1 MLFYRAALPLSSR
14 TLNYA
19 AGIIRRHRASIGSLW
34 RKLSPGRQAL
44 LVLAYLRKGET
55 FAELAAGFEIG
66 TATAWRYVNETV
78 ALLAARAP
86 RLQKAVR
93 DAKKA
98 GYAYVVLDG
107 TLIPIDRVA
116 ADRPFYSGK
125 HKRHGMNLQV
135 IASPDGTILWV
146 SGALPG
152 SVHDKKAEWIWGV
165 LHELEAA
172 GLITLADKGYQ
183 GTTHAKIP
191 YRGKGKRP
199 AQELADS
206 PQAPMLP
213 LTRRATRQGH
223 PRPRDPRRVIRM
235 KKAQ

>member
-1 MLFYRAALPLSSR
+1 M
-14 TLNYA
+14 
-19 AGIIRRHRASIGSLW
+19 W
-34 RKLSPGRQAL
+34 RKLNPGQQAL

-86 RLQKAVR
+86 KLRKAVR

-107 TLIPIDRVA
+107 TLIAIDRVA

-135 IASPDGTILWV
+135 IASPTGTILWV

-152 SVHDKKAEWIWGV
+152 SVHDKKAEWVWGV
-165 LHELEAA
+165 LAELEAA
-172 GLITLADKGYQ
+172 GMITLADKGYQ
-183 GTTHAKIP
+183 GTTWAKIP
-191 YRGKGKRP
+191 YRGKGKPESQKEANRAHAKLRAP
-199 AQELADS
+199 GERANAQLKNWRILRKLRCCPWRAGQLA
-206 PQAPMLP
+206 
-213 LTRRATRQGH
+213 
-223 PRPRDPRRVIRM
+223 
-235 KKAQ
+235 KAIHALEIHAA